1 MRFEKALYTIGHST
15 HATDHFVGLLK
26 RHGVTAVCDV
36 RSHPYSKYNPQYNR
50 EKIADEI
57 KSHGI
62 AYIFLGKELGA
73 RSDNSNYYVDDKIQ
87 FKKLAAD
94 PLFQEGL
101 ARLKQGMKK
110 YSIALMC
117 AEKDPIT
124 CHRTILVTRQLQR
137 DFTIKHI
144 LADGRLENNAETE
157 KRLMNSLKI
166 QPDLIRDEGQCIEDA
181 YNLQGNKI
189 AYTRENTSKKH
200 LTYENHER
208 Y

>member
-1 MRFEKALYTIGHST
+1 MPAELYTIGHST
-15 HATDHFVGLLK
+15 HTTDYFVGLLK
-26 RHGVTAVCDV
+26 QHGITAVCDV
-36 RSHPYSKYNPQYNR
+36 RSHPYSKHNPQYNR

-57 KSHGI
+57 KNHGI

-73 RSDNSNYYVDDKIQ
+73 RSDKSNCYVGGKIQ
-87 FKKLAAD
+87 FKKLAAE

-101 ARLKQGMKK
+101 ARLKRGMKK

-137 DFTIKHI
+137 EFTIKHI
-144 LADGRLENNAETE
+144 LADGRLENNAEAE
-157 KRLMNSLKI
+157 KRLIDLLKI
-166 QPDLIRDEGQCIEDA
+166 EPDLIRDEYQCIEDA

-189 AYTRENTSKKH
+189 AYTKENTSKKH
-200 LTYENHER
+200 LTHENYARH
-208 Y
+208 